1 MKKIIKIIESNKL
14 FILGIALGVGISC
27 ISVYSAANIITS
39 KRVGYT
45 NTQSHLTADNVQD
58 AIDELYT
65 HARNY
70 QSLKAD
76 MLDTVYPV
84 GSIYISTSLS
94 TTSQVAA
101 KLGGTWQVFG
111 DGRVLRGTTGTAGST
126 GGSDTVTLKAENLPS
141 HSHSMSH
148 THGTPATN
156 ISSSGAHTHSTTA
169 STTTV
174 NGTTNNT
181 LTAASNGAHTHTVS
195 TNTTFT
201 VSFGVG
207 SGVSGIPGGQSGW
220 GSYSKAHWYT
230 ITINSGGAHTH
241 NVTGTIKIPALS
253 IASSGAHTHQ
263 VPAMTTNSQSTTTT
277 GATGSGTAF
286 SVQDPYITVYMYKR
300 TA

>member
-1 MKKIIKIIESNKL
+1 MKKIIKIVKTNKL

-111 DGRVLRGTTGTAGST
+111 DGRVLRGTTGTAEIGR
-126 GGSDTVTLKAENLPS
+126 
-141 HSHSMSH
+141 
-148 THGTPATN
+148 
-156 ISSSGAHTHSTTA
+156 AH
-169 STTTV
+169 V
-174 NGTTNNT
+174 
-181 LTAASNGAHTHTVS
+181 
-195 TNTTFT
+195 
-201 VSFGVG
+201 
-207 SGVSGIPGGQSGW
+207 
-220 GSYSKAHWYT
+220 
-230 ITINSGGAHTH
+230 
-241 NVTGTIKIPALS
+241 
-253 IASSGAHTHQ
+253 
-263 VPAMTTNSQSTTTT
+263 
-277 GATGSGTAF
+277 
-286 SVQDPYITVYMYKR
+286 
-300 TA
+300 